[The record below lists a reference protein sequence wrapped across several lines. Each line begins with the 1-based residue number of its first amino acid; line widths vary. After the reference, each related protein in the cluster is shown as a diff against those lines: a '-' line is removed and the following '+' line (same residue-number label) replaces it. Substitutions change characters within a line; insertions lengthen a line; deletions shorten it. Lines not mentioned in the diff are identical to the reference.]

1 MDVSDQ
7 VGLVR
12 SSDGV
17 LHVAWRRLGATED
30 LFQTPIAASGAVGSP
45 VTIVSGWASVGSPA
59 LGVDYFG
66 RNLSVF
72 FPGTATLTTGDPTYG
87 LDLAR
92 SDDAG
97 ASWHVSPTA
106 IARNEFAFAGTP
118 AAVGVSGSYVQAW
131 AGSDSTVVHWGFDP
145 NVPPVGGYGTG
156 TDQALATGAYAH
168 LGQGDQTMVAWCNE
182 LSASTGVF
190 LARVDGSNG
199 ARIGDVVLLHDTGRC
214 PADTRVALA
223 SFGTTYYSSPRLS
236 PAGEPYFYTAASSAN
251 GRTVRVYVI
260 AQGRVVA
267 VQTVA
272 AGPSFK
278 QQIAIATG
286 PKGRIWVGWRDSDT
300 GDLVFRRS
308 DPRSGFV
315 YGAPVTVPLPRG
327 RTISQLALDAQ
338 DDRLDVIATTSDD
351 KNVVSLFATQ
361 VRPGL
366 TLKAGTARTI
376 ARTGFRVLDAGDP
389 VRDATVKVA
398 GRTLVTDQ
406 RGYARTQLQPGS
418 YSATASK
425 RDYVDASVHLRI
437 R

>member
-1 MDVSDQ
+1 
-7 VGLVR
+7 
-12 SSDGV
+12 
-17 LHVAWRRLGATED
+17 
-30 LFQTPIAASGAVGSP
+30 
-45 VTIVSGWASVGSPA
+45 
-59 LGVDYFG
+59 
-66 RNLSVF
+66 VF

-87 LDLAR
+87 LDWAR
-92 SDDAG
+92 SDNAG
-97 ASWHVSPTA
+97 ASWQVSPRA
-106 IARNEFAFAGTP
+106 ISQNEFAFASTP
-118 AAVGVSGSYVQAW
+118 AAVAVGGSYVEAW
-131 AGSDSTVVHWGFDP
+131 SGTNSTVVHTGLDP
-145 NVPPVGGYGTG
+145 TFPPVGGYGAG
-156 TDQALATGAYAH
+156 SDQALASAATVH
-168 LGQGDQTMVAWCNE
+168 GQVGQVMVAWCNE
-182 LSASTGVF
+182 LAASTGVF
-190 LARVDGSNG
+190 LARVDPYTA
-199 ARIGDVVLLHDTGRC
+199 ARAGDVVALPDTGRC

-223 SFGTTYYSSPRLS
+223 SFRDIHRDS

-260 AQGRVVA
+260 AEGRVVA

-272 AGPSFK
+272 TGPSFK

-286 PKGRIWVGWRDSDT
+286 PKGRVWVGWRDSGT

-327 RTISQLALDAQ
+327 QTISQLALDAQ

-351 KNVVSLFATQ
+351 NNVVSLFATQ

-376 ARTGFRVLDAGDP
+376 AGTGFRVLDAGDP
-389 VRDATVKVA
+389 VGDAIVKVA

-406 RGYARTQLQPGS
+406 RGSARTRLQPGS
-418 YSATASK
+418 YTVTASK
-425 RDYVDASVHLRI
+425 PGYVNASVQLRI